1 MFLFVSIFY
10 HNNQNKLGGFFD
22 NSVTVYSAFWL
33 LSNHPN
39 LVNTSSTLQVHFQLL
54 FLFHF
59 VL

>member
-10 HNNQNKLGGFFD
+10 HNQNKLGGLID

-33 LSNHPN
+33 LSNRPN
-39 LVNTSSTLQVHFQLL
+39 LVNTSFTLQVHFQFS

>member
-1 MFLFVSIFY
+1 MLLFVSIFY
-10 HNNQNKLGGFFD
+10 HNNQNKLGGLID

-33 LSNHPN
+33 LSNLTN
-39 LVNTSSTLQVHFQLL
+39 LVNTSSILQVHFQFS